1 MNRIPFEV
9 KKYNAE
15 NTPSHKIHKV
25 LMGHSNQS
33 NNKDFIQSLRM
44 QKFDDIL
51 LDEKFLIAP
60 PDKIDLPKF
69 INSENADKDVERAI
83 NLHEALNIE
92 RLEEACDPRL
102 WSYLSLVVYR
112 DYISERWKLDK
123 KKPSVTETRM
133 FYQSSSTNRNA
144 KHALARL
151 WWSVEMTKN
160 LDKDDPYAYT
170 RQLLGKGNSQ
180 IMFDLIERRYI
191 FRNRNIIKS
200 YLDFFKNHEPN
211 EVTETSGKLVKFLYN
226 HIRNFDLR
234 FWSPKEIDNLL
245 LEFYMIIKPK
255 KNFFF
260 GS

>member
-1 MNRIPFEV
+1 MTRIPFEV
-9 KKYNAE
+9 KKYNSE
-15 NTPSHKIHKV
+15 NTPSYKIHKA
-25 LMGHSNQS
+25 LMEHSS
-33 NNKDFIQSLRM
+33 KNNAKDFIQSLRM
-44 QKFDDIL
+44 QEFDDVL
-51 LDEKFLIAP
+51 RDDKFIIAP
-60 PDKIDLPKF
+60 PEKIELPMF
-69 INSENADKDVERAI
+69 LNCDNADKDVEKAI
-83 NLHEALNIE
+83 ALHEGLKIQ

-112 DYISERWKLDK
+112 DYISERWGLDK

-133 FYQSSSTNRNA
+133 FYLNSSTNRNA

-151 WWSVEMTKN
+151 WWSVEMTKD
-160 LDKDDPYAYT
+160 LDENDPYAYT

-191 FRNRNIIKS
+191 FRNRDIIKS
-200 YLDFFKNHEPN
+200 YLDFFKNHEPK

-234 FWSPKEIDNLL
+234 FWSPEEIDNLL
-245 LEFYMIIKPK
+245 LEFYTIIKPK
-255 KNFFF
+255 KNFIF